1 MKKEL
6 RKCDK
11 NESTKK
17 SHIHAHET
25 QPFKR
30 KLKKIFCFVYMYSQR
45 MFYNW
50 MYDMYIYNY
59 SLFYLNKN

>member
-1 MKKEL
+1 MWYKMKVP
-6 RKCDK
+6 K
-11 NESTKK
+11 NLIFMLMKPNLLK
-17 SHIHAHET
+17 GNG
-25 QPFKR
+25 
-30 KLKKIFCFVYMYSQR
+30 KKIFCFVYMYSQR